1 MRGAIST
8 TWGDFQ
14 PSENVRRPTQDKT
27 QSVVNEVSGK
37 EEKRMEPTTHIFLTV
52 KVKEEEEE
60 EEEEATVKME
70 IVEAGNKIIEKIESV
85 SAWVKTEVGL
95 SEDGALF
102 AIKADQ
108 IDVKEEVVEQYK
120 EFVNCSDFE
129 VKEELVD
136 LNNAEEED
144 KGRDVDDK
152 EDEEPS
158 SDEEQID
165 ARQLYPRRA
174 AEETSEEEDGEE
186 VPEKFE
192 KAVVKSIE
200 IMEASC
206 FGQMDEEE
214 EERKDGKDKRLDCKK
229 CSRQFSSRRWLAR

>member
-1 MRGAIST
+1 
-8 TWGDFQ
+8 
-14 PSENVRRPTQDKT
+14 
-27 QSVVNEVSGK
+27 
-37 EEKRMEPTTHIFLTV
+37 MEPTTHIFLTV
-52 KVKEEEEE
+52 NVKEEEEE
-60 EEEEATVKME
+60 EETVKME
-70 IVEAGNKIIEKIESV
+70 IVEAGNRVIEKIESV

-129 VKEELVD
+129 VKGELVN
-136 LNNAEEED
+136 LNNAEDEE

-206 FGQMDEEE
+206 FGQMEDKEWE
-214 EERKDGKDKRLDCKK
+214 DGKYKRLNCEK
-229 CSRQFSSRRWLAR
+229 CNRQFSSRRWLAR